1 MSKVSHCIAS
11 LYAFHQNV
19 LKCLGLFFDLSL
31 NNSYHIFKDM
41 IQERLTPI
49 SPFLSGKTELAKQ
62 VANYLHKDIKKVHA
76 LNTYTWNCYFLL
88 EGYS

>member
-1 MSKVSHCIAS
+1 
-11 LYAFHQNV
+11 
-19 LKCLGLFFDLSL
+19 
-31 NNSYHIFKDM
+31 M

-76 LNTYTWNCYFLL
+76 FAQRTEYLYMELL
-88 EGYS
+88 FSA